1 MREGRFG
8 QSLLFRMSTVLSA
21 CALLVV
27 AILFLCSFC
36 EYRSYRTDLF
46 EKNRETKELF
56 LINDMKLVNSGLLM
70 ADAVTDQSIKEA
82 LVHCRDM
89 YSSGWDFSC
98 DLALLKKGVSYLLYR
113 SEEDVRISVIDR
125 EGVIPFSSDPDSL
138 GMDFKKWPP
147 LYKQLLSIFNRLGP
161 VVDPWSR
168 DLKNPGKIHKYGYIP
183 TEDGRYLISIG
194 VSDKG
199 LHRLRDEFFSFDGVL
214 TRARKKVDDFV
225 LGVTINRSGW
235 ISGMDEASLRSTL
248 VQAGVDPED
257 VRDQALVVFEDR
269 KTISRSF
276 TDDLNGRWLYLDFE
290 NDTSASGDN
299 LNLVLFTLFSSKVAN
314 GDIRSK
320 LTEMAVIFLALALTL
335 GIGVFFIHRYL
346 SVQIKKI
353 LEDIEQ
359 IASGDLDHRIN
370 SVSLVELRKLEKSIN
385 RMVRRIKRQI
395 ERDRIASE
403 TISRELSL
411 RKQAE
416 EQLRLANQALFKQ
429 ATIDDLTGIFNRRS
443 LMSSL
448 EREIARCHEEGAS
461 LGLMVID
468 LDKFKEIN
476 DLLGHLFG
484 DRILT
489 NTAAF
494 LLETCSD
501 CVVGRYGGD
510 EFMCILPGLAC
521 DTLVEK
527 GKALL
532 MGVSDVGINGIKL
545 SFSIGG
551 TTFQDGDT
559 AESIL
564 QRADSLM
571 YRAKKNRNTFCFDVE
586 GSGLCVIP

>member
-1 MREGRFG
+1 MRESRFG
-8 QSLLFRMSTVLSA
+8 QSLLFRMSTVLSV

-27 AILFLCSFC
+27 ALLFLCSFC
-36 EYRSYRTDLF
+36 EYRSYRMELF
-46 EKNRETKELF
+46 ENNRNTKESFLVEEIK
-56 LINDMKLVNSGLLM
+56 LINRGLMM
-70 ADAVTDQSIKEA
+70 ADDVVDESIKNA
-82 LVHCRDM
+82 LVHCSGM
-89 YSSGWDFSC
+89 YSSGWDVSC
-98 DLALLKKGVSYLLYR
+98 DLAPLKKGVSYLLHR
-113 SEEDVRISVIDR
+113 QEEDVRLNVIDR
-125 EGVIPFSSDPDSL
+125 EGVILFSSDPGSL
-138 GMDFKKWPP
+138 GMDFKRWPP
-147 LYKQLLSIFNRLGP
+147 FYKQLLSIFNRLGP

-168 DLKNPGKIHKYGYIP
+168 DLNHPGKIHKYGYIP

-199 LHRLRDEFFSFDGVL
+199 IHRLKDEYFSFDGVL
-214 TRARKKVDDFV
+214 ARAREKVDDFV
-225 LGVTINRSGW
+225 LGVTINRNGR
-235 ISGMDEASLRSTL
+235 ISGMDETSLRSTL
-248 VQAGVDPED
+248 ADAGVDPED
-257 VRDQALVVFEDR
+257 VRDQALMVFEDR

-290 NDTSASGDN
+290 DDTSASGDN

-320 LTEMAVIFLALALTL
+320 LTEMAVIFLALTL
-335 GIGVFFIHRYL
+335 VLAIVLFLVHRYL
-346 SVQIKKI
+346 SVQVKAI
-353 LEDIEQ
+353 LEDIDR
-359 IASGDLDHRIN
+359 IASGDLDHRIK

-416 EQLRLANQALFKQ
+416 EQLKLANQALFKQ
-429 ATIDDLTGIFNRRS
+429 ATIDDLTGLFNRRS
-443 LMSSL
+443 LMSTL

-489 NTAAF
+489 NAAGF

-501 CVVGRYGGD
+501 FVVGRYGGD

-532 MGVSDVGINGIKL
+532 RGVSDVGIDGIKL

-586 GSGLCVIP
+586 GNGLCVIP